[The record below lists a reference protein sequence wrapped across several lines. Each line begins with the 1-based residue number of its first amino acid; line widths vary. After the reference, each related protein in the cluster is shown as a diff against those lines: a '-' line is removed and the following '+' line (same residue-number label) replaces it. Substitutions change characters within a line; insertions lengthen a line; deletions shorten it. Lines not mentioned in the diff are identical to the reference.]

1 MTYGTNGCFDYSA
14 KNITYDENGHVA
26 FDLFRRGEYADH
38 IQLSVTGDHN
48 VSNALSA
55 IAVADILGLSID
67 ITKRDCCLL
76 QEQTAV
82 LNIKGNLTE

>member
-1 MTYGTNGCFDYSA
+1 MTKTDMS
-14 KNITYDENGHVA
+14 H

-67 ITKRDCCLL
+67 ITKRGLL
-76 QEQTAV
+76 SFTGTDRRFEY
-82 LNIKGNLTE
+82 KGEFNGVTVIEIMHTIRQRFLPH